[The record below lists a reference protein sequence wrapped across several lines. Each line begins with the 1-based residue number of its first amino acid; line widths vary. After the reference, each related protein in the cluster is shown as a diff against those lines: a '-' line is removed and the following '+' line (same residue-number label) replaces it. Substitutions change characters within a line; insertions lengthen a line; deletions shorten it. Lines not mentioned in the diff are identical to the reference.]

1 MLLQFAVVD
10 QVRQHPLHDGIA
22 LAQGHRS
29 GALKGLDEIRRGNDV
44 AATKRAAQRFGQR
57 ADVDHMPLRAVAGQR
72 QIGAAG
78 KVVLM
83 VIVFFDD
90 AEIMQSGQFQEL
102 LTTPGTQADG
112 GRELVVRGEIDHPHA
127 VQPAQVCEL
136 IDTATF
142 VIQVNGDQSRAQL
155 TENFPGRGVA
165 QAFDHHHIAGF

>member
-1 MLLQFAVVD
+1 M
-10 QVRQHPLHDGIA
+10 
-22 LAQGHRS
+22 
-29 GALKGLDEIRRGNDV
+29 
-44 AATKRAAQRFGQR
+44 T
-57 ADVDHMPLRAVAGQR
+57 LRAVAGQR
-72 QIGAAG
+72 QIGAPG

-142 VIQVNGDQSRAQL
+142 VIQVHGDQSRAQL
-155 TENFPGRGVA
+155 AENFPGRGIA